1 MGKIAIVG
9 PGCSRNGILAIRE
22 AWSTGTMNQSP
33 SADAKQGLQLAL
45 DRRGKDLQEQRSII
59 PMPKIKG

>member
-1 MGKIAIVG
+1 
-9 PGCSRNGILAIRE
+9 
-22 AWSTGTMNQSP
+22 MNQSP
-33 SADAKQGLQLAL
+33 SADAKQGLQLTL